1 MPGSETHAHKDHPV
15 VKVWCLGTPGEE
27 WRFLSSVPLS
37 PTTPTHRGEIMAF
50 EDTATAGC

>member
-37 PTTPTHRGEIMAF
+37 PTTPAHRGEIMAF